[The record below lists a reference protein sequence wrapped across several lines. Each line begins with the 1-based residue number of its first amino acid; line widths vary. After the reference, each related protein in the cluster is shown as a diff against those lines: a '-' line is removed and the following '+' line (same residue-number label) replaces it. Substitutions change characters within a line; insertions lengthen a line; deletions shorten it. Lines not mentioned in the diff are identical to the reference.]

1 MANKILIGSRYY
13 PFSYKAHPL
22 NLPGWP
28 DLHLAKSQG
37 LPSLQDQLEIKRVF
51 WGLPIVESVNLQIWL
66 QWCNHYHHLS
76 SVLQRL
82 LSPQLAPIHQ
92 YVSLVAEKSSP
103 RRAFSPKVR
112 MDDEYRWRRY
122 QVWHDFPGL
131 KNTHSKDAVSFCYYN
146 IYAFNIQ
153 GSYNTQVDEGTY
165 LKLERTQGGLQER
178 GNDGDGDEDDHDHDH
193 NNDDDDLSW
202 ERTQGGLQER
212 GSDFP
217 LLQSSSDPS
226 SAGSKAGHSPSRV
239 WKITNI
245 LSFKKVTLLASLTV
259 PQAAIMGSKWKLR
272 HKEVRKH
279 YW

>member
-1 MANKILIGSRYY
+1 MKWWLIRFWGSRYY

-178 GNDGDGDEDDHDHDH
+178 G
-193 NNDDDDLSW
+193 
-202 ERTQGGLQER
+202 
-212 GSDFP
+212 SDFP
-217 LLQSSSDPS
+217 LLRSSLDPS